1 MLHVRISS
9 CILTEREGPEPSAKK
24 KNTTYEKERPGRG
37 KSGVNPQIM
46 YSFLSTNIAPE
57 NRPVEKEI
65 PIGNHHF

>member
-1 MLHVRISS
+1 MYIDRKGGAGTLS
-9 CILTEREGPEPSAKK
+9 EK

-46 YSFLSTNIAPE
+46 YSYLSTNIAPE